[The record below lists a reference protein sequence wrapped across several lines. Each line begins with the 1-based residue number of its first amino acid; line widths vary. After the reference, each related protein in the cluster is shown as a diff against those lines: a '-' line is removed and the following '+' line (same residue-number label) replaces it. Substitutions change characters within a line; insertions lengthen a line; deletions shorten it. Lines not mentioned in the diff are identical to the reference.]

1 MKIKIK
7 QVKTQIII
15 IINKIKNKNKIEKK
29 KKINK
34 MKRKLKNKPSWTKTT
49 IVVVNTMKQSAAR
62 AAHFN
67 IVLLTKV
74 SVQMYTDV

>member
-29 KKINK
+29 NK
-34 MKRKLKNKPSWTKTT
+34 LIKWKEN
-49 IVVVNTMKQSAAR
+49 
-62 AAHFN
+62 
-67 IVLLTKV
+67 
-74 SVQMYTDV
+74 

>member
-1 MKIKIK
+1 
-7 QVKTQIII
+7 
-15 IINKIKNKNKIEKK
+15 
-29 KKINK
+29 